1 MTAVRG
7 RPAPRCSPYVRRART
22 APCDSQL
29 SVDRFDRPDSHE
41 PNDWNEPT
49 DSADIDEP
57 SDPRDAKDPT
67 DPIDRAEPTDPMDST
82 DSVEPTDS
90 SELREPTDQ
99 RDDMAAIVPRQPRR
113 RAAGPARISS
123 TGAGRARGGELMH
136 PDEFPV
142 DEQLVARLVAGRFPR
157 WAGLP
162 VRRLA
167 SGGTVNA
174 MFRLGGELVVRLPL
188 VPGGAADV
196 ERERRWLPRLAGL
209 LPVPVPEVVG
219 AGEPGEGYPWAWSV
233 LRWLPGA
240 PPEPGALADP
250 AGLAADLAA
259 FVTAMRA
266 VTLPDA
272 PPAHRGGPLA
282 GLDTETRAAVEQLR
296 GIPEEGVDCDAALAV
311 WEEALRAPAW
321 DGPPVWLHADLMPG
335 NLLVGDGRLAA
346 VIDFG
351 CAGAGDPAC
360 DLFPAWNLLPP
371 DARAAFRAA
380 LGTDDAAWTRGRG
393 RTLSQALI
401 ALPYYR
407 RTNPA
412 MAGNARH
419 VIRAVL
425 AGE

>member
-1 MTAVRG
+1 
-7 RPAPRCSPYVRRART
+7 
-22 APCDSQL
+22 
-29 SVDRFDRPDSHE
+29 
-41 PNDWNEPT
+41 
-49 DSADIDEP
+49 
-57 SDPRDAKDPT
+57 
-67 DPIDRAEPTDPMDST
+67 
-82 DSVEPTDS
+82 
-90 SELREPTDQ
+90 
-99 RDDMAAIVPRQPRR
+99 
-113 RAAGPARISS
+113 
-123 TGAGRARGGELMH
+123 MH
-136 PDEFPV
+136 PDQFPV
-142 DEQLVARLVAGRFPR
+142 DDDLVAQLVARRFPR

-174 MFRLGGELVVRLPL
+174 MFRLGDDLLVRLPL

-219 AGEPGEGYPWAWSV
+219 EGEPGEGYPWAWSV

-240 PPEPGALADP
+240 PPEAGALADP
-250 AGLAADLAA
+250 EGLAADLAG

-272 PPAHRGGPLA
+272 PRAHRGGPLA
-282 GLDTETRAAVEQLR
+282 ALDAETRQAIEALRAVPQ
-296 GIPEEGVDCDAALAV
+296 EEVDCDAALAE

-335 NLLVGDGRLAA
+335 NLLVRGGRLSA

-371 DARAAFRAA
+371 HARDTFRAA
-380 LGTDDAAWTRGRG
+380 LGADDATWARGRA

-407 RTNPA
+407 ETNPA
-412 MAGNARH
+412 MARNARH
-419 VIRAVL
+419 VLRAVL
-425 AGE
+425 GGR